1 MMPNT
6 PMSST
11 CLAIHWFISPPF
23 GGMRTNGV
31 TFGAS
36 VPPWTSWRRS
46 SMYWSASRS
55 TGGLIGACSI
65 SNATPSKG
73 EPASAVAVSM
83 SGEAKPQK
91 ATFPCSRALMTPL
104 RRGISGMVVSPTV
117 RLPRSGDLVLEPAV
131 DPARVA
137 LEDLAPILGA
147 ELERLDVALGVVVV
161 AAGLGVDAA
170 DRADHLRGEQDVVD
184 GDHPV
189 PACDPGLV
197 VDGGVEE

>member
-1 MMPNT
+1 MIPNT

-11 CLAIHWFISPPF
+11 CLAIHWFISLPF
-23 GGMRTNGV
+23 GGMRTKGV

-65 SNATPSKG
+65 SNATPSKV
-73 EPASAVAVSM
+73 ELASAVAVSM

-104 RRGISGMVVSPTV
+104 RRGNP
-117 RLPRSGDLVLEPAV
+117 VLQPAV

-137 LEDLAPILGA
+137 LEDLVAVLRA
-147 ELERLDVALGVVVV
+147 QLEPLDVALGVVVV
-161 AAGLGVDAA
+161 VAGLRVDA
-170 DRADHLRGEQDVVD
+170 
-184 GDHPV
+184 
-189 PACDPGLV
+189 
-197 VDGGVEE
+197 